1 MLTNQIEP
9 EDITWEAIE
18 QLQKTCR
25 NVKVSRIIRYVT
37 SFVPLELFKM
47 PKAVMNQA
55 MSLISTKIL

>member
-55 MSLISTKIL
+55 M